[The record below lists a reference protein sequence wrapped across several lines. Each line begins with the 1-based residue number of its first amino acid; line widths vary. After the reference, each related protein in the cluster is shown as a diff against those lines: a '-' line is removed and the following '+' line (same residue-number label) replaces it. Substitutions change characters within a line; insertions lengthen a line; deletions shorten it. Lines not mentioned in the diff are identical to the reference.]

1 VVVAIGPAFGRIIT
15 QTIGGIPHE
24 DVLKAVLTGIAE
36 EGLIGRI
43 VRIWHS
49 SDCAEIGHVGAQL
62 SGSGIAIG
70 IQSRGT
76 SIIHRVDLAR
86 LNNLEL
92 FSQSPSM
99 TVDTYR
105 AMGRNAARYA
115 AKKITTPVPVTVDNW
130 ARLRLIVK
138 TALLHR
144 KETEEIRQLPPE
156 ALRFDWEPEV

>member
-1 VVVAIGPAFGRIIT
+1 MAAQSPYIGCLDYLGKLVLFFAIFKTFSVRCWRKG
-15 QTIGGIPHE
+15 
-24 DVLKAVLTGIAE
+24 VLLLK
-36 EGLIGRI
+36 
-43 VRIWHS
+43 
-49 SDCAEIGHVGAQL
+49 
-62 SGSGIAIG
+62 
-70 IQSRGT
+70 

-99 TVDTYR
+99 TVETYR